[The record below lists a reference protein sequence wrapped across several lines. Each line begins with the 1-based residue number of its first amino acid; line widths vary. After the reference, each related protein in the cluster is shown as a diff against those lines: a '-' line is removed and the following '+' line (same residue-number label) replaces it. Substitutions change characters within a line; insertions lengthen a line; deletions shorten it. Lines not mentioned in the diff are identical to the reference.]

1 MKVFN
6 FLVIKRLEIIQILIR
21 QGQFMDKQYI
31 KIKQLIIMSKEHQ

>member
-31 KIKQLIIMSKEHQ
+31 KIKKLIIMSKEHL